1 MSIVTFPSTL
11 DVEKFSWEYKPMDV
25 TFSSNFGTQS
35 IGGGMPK
42 WAASISAPDIYEY
55 QASQWQTLLMQ
66 LRGRQNQLA
75 LWNLARP
82 VPLGTYRGS
91 PTLSSSVAMGDTT
104 MTFVDATQASKTL
117 KVGDYVGIG
126 SGLTQ
131 QVVMLVADATA
142 NGSGV
147 ITVTFEPPLRNAF
160 ATSTAITLDKPKA
173 LFRQTASSNKWD
185 YSGVFA
191 SGFALDLQE
200 DWRV

>member
-1 MSIVTFPSTL
+1 MSVITFPSTL
-11 DVEKFSWEYKPMDV
+11 DVDKFSWEFKPMDV
-25 TFSSNFGTQS
+25 TFSSNFGMQS

-55 QASQWQTLLMQ
+55 QASSWQSLLLQ

-82 VPLGTYRGS
+82 APIGTYRGS
-91 PTLSSSVAMGDTT
+91 PTLSSAATLGATT
-104 MTFVDATQASKTL
+104 MTFVDATQTTKTL
-117 KVGDYVGIG
+117 KTGDFLGIG
-126 SGLTQ
+126 SGVTQ
-131 QVVMLVADATA
+131 QVVMLVSDATA
-142 NGSGV
+142 NGSGS

-160 ATSTAITLDKPKA
+160 AIGTSVVWDKPKA

-185 YSGVFA
+185 YAGVFT
-191 SGFALDLQE
+191 SGLSIDLLE